1 MQYWVFFWGGV
12 GGDGFSNLI
21 EQANNVQP
29 ADGVLKWRDIP
40 ASQDLVR
47 FTMPRWVDN
56 LKLFKNHTEEFDPE
70 DITLNPIYIDLVEN
84 GINTVIPVHPWPYY
98 DNIDNLSYKNILTK
112 NQHRIFLYSTNI
124 KRIISEF
131 NIKNNPDP
139 KMMKETERFY
149 RSRDMMGQDVYPPKS
164 MYNTFIDIDRSWVD
178 WPYLNNI
185 LTNIGID
192 LSKSAYDTY
201 LRRAK
206 RI

>member
-21 EQANNVQP
+21 EQAYNVQP

-40 ASQDLVR
+40 ASDDLVR
-47 FTMPRWVDN
+47 FTVPLWIDN
-56 LKLFKNHTEEFDPE
+56 IKLFRDHNEEFDLE
-70 DITLNPIYIDLVEN
+70 DITLNPIYVDLVEK
-84 GINTVIPVHPWPYY
+84 GINTVIPVHPWKYY
-98 DNIDNLSYKNILTK
+98 DIIDNLSYKNILTK
-112 NQHRIFLYSTNI
+112 DQHRIFLYSTNI

-139 KMMKETERFY
+139 KMMKETERSY
-149 RSRDMMGQDVYPPKS
+149 RSRNMMGQDVYPPKS